1 MNVLREKG
9 WDCKTIEVGDP
20 SKADK
25 WEDMILDVIDEGY
38 YYIVA
43 SSTYTDIILKLAEEY
58 PENRFVIFDD
68 SKDESEIP
76 ENVAF
81 IFYAQN
87 EGSYM
92 VGQMAAGMTETGV
105 VAVNVGMDNPVIAA
119 VSYTHLTLPTT
130 LSV

>member
-1 MNVLREKG
+1 
-9 WDCKTIEVGDP
+9 
-20 SKADK
+20 
-25 WEDMILDVIDEGY
+25 MILDVIDEGY

-92 VGQMAAGMTETGV
+92 VGQLAAGMTETGV
-105 VAVNVGMDNPVIAA
+105 VAVNVGMDNPVIGRLRNRICKR
-119 VSYTHLTLPTT
+119 SSGLRSTRLRSSRLP
-130 LSV
+130 LVPGPIRPR